1 MFELLLVLMLLLA
14 VGALVLPAAES
25 VRDEAAWASDAFR
38 LRTLLERARLEAID
52 RRQAVVVRL
61 EADDMLRVRPWI
73 GEDDAPA
80 IIDMQLG
87 GIAWGDDDLPV
98 VIAVLLPDG
107 QARMPKPI
115 VFEDGQG
122 RRGALQFDA
131 LTGHVSSV
139 EPPDPAP
146 PALEPMP

>member
-1 MFELLLVLMLLLA
+1 MLLLA
-14 VGALVLPAAES
+14 VGALVLPAAET

-38 LRTLLERARLEAID
+38 LRTLFERARLEAID
-52 RRQAVVVRL
+52 RQQPILVRL
-61 EADDMLRVRPWI
+61 ESPDMLRVRPWI
-73 GEDDAPA
+73 GEDDAPV

-87 GIAWGDDDLPV
+87 GIVSDDDDLPFV
-98 VIAVLLPDG
+98 VAIVLPDG
-107 QARMPKPI
+107 QARMPKPF

-139 EPPDPAP
+139 EPPEPQLHAP
-146 PALEPMP
+146 EAMP